1 MHRID
6 APQYHPTKMKA
17 ALKKAKP
24 VRASTNATYR
34 NGCRVFK
41 R

>member
-1 MHRID
+1 MHKID

-17 ALKKAKP
+17 ALKKAKSVP
-24 VRASTNATYR
+24 TSTTATYR